1 MELPTSLSTIFHYL
15 FDLIKKFL
23 VSGAVSDFIH
33 KLSDLTDTFLAS
45 DTVVH
50 VLQWFKKE
58 NVHTMVAVVVI
69 ILLFLSCCGCL
80 SWIVLV
86 YVLQWFKKENV
97 PIIVAVV
104 VIALLFRGCRG
115 GPAKSAKTMK
125 APGRNSRIPRSN
137 FEASPLLGYCHC
149 CNKYP
154 ISTRYIGTSRTTHHS
169 LDIKWKHK
177 LWHD

>member
-80 SWIVLV
+80 SWIVCSCCRCLA
-86 YVLQWFKKENV
+86 W
-97 PIIVAVV
+97 IVGSCC
-104 VIALLFRGCRG
+104 GCL
-115 GPAKSAKTMK
+115 AKSVRSCCGCLAWSVKTMK
-125 APGRNSRIPRSN
+125 APGRNYRMPRST
-137 FEASPLLGYCHC
+137 FEANPSAYFRGLRKG
-149 CNKYP
+149 
-154 ISTRYIGTSRTTHHS
+154 
-169 LDIKWKHK
+169 
-177 LWHD
+177 

>member
-80 SWIVLV
+80 
-86 YVLQWFKKENV
+86 
-97 PIIVAVV
+97 
-104 VIALLFRGCRG
+104 
-115 GPAKSAKTMK
+115 AKSVRSCCGCLAWSVKTMK
-125 APGRNSRIPRSN
+125 APGRNYRMPRST
-137 FEASPLLGYCHC
+137 FEANPSAYFRGLRKG
-149 CNKYP
+149 
-154 ISTRYIGTSRTTHHS
+154 
-169 LDIKWKHK
+169 
-177 LWHD
+177 

>member
-80 SWIVLV
+80 SWIVCSCCRCLA
-86 YVLQWFKKENV
+86 W
-97 PIIVAVV
+97 IVGSCCGCLAKSVRSCCGCLAWSV
-104 VIALLFRGCRG
+104 KSCRG
-115 GPAKSAKTMK
+115 GPAKSGKTMK

-154 ISTRYIGTSRTTHHS
+154 ISTRYIGTSRTTHHP
-169 LDIKWKHK
+169 LGIK
-177 LWHD
+177 